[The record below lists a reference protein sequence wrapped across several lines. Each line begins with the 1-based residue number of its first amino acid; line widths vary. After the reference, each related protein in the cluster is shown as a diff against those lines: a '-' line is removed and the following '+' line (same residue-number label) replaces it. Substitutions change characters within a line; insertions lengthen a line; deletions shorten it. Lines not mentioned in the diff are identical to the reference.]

1 MTIKTICKYI
11 IIVSLIFGLTG
22 CSSKNSIMIEDASD
36 ASEANQSNN
45 DAEDTVNS
53 IDNGNQTRSIFSW
66 HFEMTNKALSETYL
80 QTLKQL
86 GINRVY
92 QNISAKVMRDDEI
105 VYLIQKLNSNGIE
118 MIPLMGDKSWVEDGL
133 DEYIGIIDEIDEY
146 NESADEGMKI
156 NAVALDVEVHLL
168 PDFKSHKKKL
178 FKKYIEVMC
187 EAKSY
192 AHEKDLKVIQ
202 VIPTFYDD
210 ISDKLFETFIND
222 CCDEISIMNYTKST
236 QESAI
241 STEVEYCINSNIP
254 VESVFETMRDS
265 EQYEVDE
272 NISYYRDGTE
282 SLLKSADRLRDIYGN
297 RLGIGFHQFTSV
309 YSMVNGRTPA
319 EIVCTPLSDE
329 RMANPGMLL
338 LIGDDGAIFEAS
350 PYWHK
355 GRKSEEGFR
364 YLTNIDDADRT
375 YTVYYSTLQDRV
387 KLCDDAKFI
396 TEGNSIY
403 VMNIE

>member
-1 MTIKTICKYI
+1 MTIKTIGKYI
-11 IIVSLIFGLTG
+11 IIISLIFGLTG
-22 CSSKNSIMIEDASD
+22 CSSKNSIMVEDASD

-92 QNISAKVMRDDEI
+92 QNVSAKVMRDDEI

-210 ISDKLFETFIND
+210 INEKLFSTFVSD
-222 CCDEISIMNYTKST
+222 CCDEISIMNYTKNL

-241 STEVEYCINSNIP
+241 TTEVEYCLINDIP

-387 KLCDDAKFI
+387 KLCDSAKFI